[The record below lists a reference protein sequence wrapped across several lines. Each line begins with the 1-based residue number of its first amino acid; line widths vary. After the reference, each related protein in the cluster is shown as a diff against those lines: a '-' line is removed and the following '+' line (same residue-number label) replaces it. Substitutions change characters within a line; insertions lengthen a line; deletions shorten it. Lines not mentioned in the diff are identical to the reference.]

1 MGPAVTL
8 DSLTRDSDWSTLHVT
23 VLGLGIAGYAAADNL
38 AFLGAKVTALDEDSS
53 PALEDKRGLLEFL
66 DVTVQI
72 GSPFFIPALCDLV
85 IVSPGIH
92 PGHPAINDA
101 LKRGIPVWGELE
113 LAWRLRNTDA
123 ADWLCITGTNGKTT
137 TTLMLESMLRAAG
150 LRSTAAG
157 NIGHSLVEV
166 VMDPAGYD
174 VIAVEIGAPQLP
186 FVYSVEPYSSVCL
199 NIAED
204 HLDIFGN
211 VETYRDTK
219 ARVYERTHHAAV
231 YNAQDSQTIT
241 MVESADVQ
249 EGCRAIGFTLETPT
263 LSEIGI
269 VDDFIVDRAFV
280 ENRSTHALEICLV
293 NDVQP
298 AGIHNVQNA
307 LAAIALARSYGISA
321 EAIKVGLANFQPAP
335 HRVALVR
342 ELDGVRYIN
351 DSKATNAH
359 AAQTSI
365 LSFDNIIWIAGGDA
379 KSQNFEELATK
390 VSKYLKAVIL
400 IGRDQELIA
409 SALAQSAPNLPVH
422 RIPSLETTALVEA
435 VRFARSIASDDDVVL
450 LAPACA
456 SWDMFDNYAHRG
468 EVFSKAVKELQ

>member
-1 MGPAVTL
+1 MGPAVML
-8 DSLTRDSDWSTLHVT
+8 DSFNRDSDWSTLHVT

-38 AFLGAKVTALDEDSS
+38 AFLGAQVTALDEGTSS
-53 PALEDKRGLLEFL
+53 ELEDKRGLLEFL
-66 DVTVQI
+66 DVTVRI
-72 GSPFFIPALCDLV
+72 GMPFSIPTRCDLV

-92 PGHPAINDA
+92 PSHQVIKDA
-101 LKRGIPVWGELE
+101 KESGVTVWGELE

-174 VIAVEIGAPQLP
+174 VIAVEVGAPQLP
-186 FVYSVEPYSSVCL
+186 FVYSIEPFSSVCL
-199 NIAED
+199 NIAQD
-204 HLDIFGN
+204 HLDIFGDFD
-211 VETYRDTK
+211 TYKATK
-219 ARVYERTHHAAV
+219 ARVYERTQQAAI
-231 YNAQDSQTIT
+231 YNAQDAETIA
-241 MVESADVQ
+241 MLENADVQ
-249 EGCRAIGFTLETPT
+249 EGCRAIGFSLETPT

-269 VDDFIVDRAFV
+269 VDEFIVDRAFV
-280 ENRSTHALEICLV
+280 ENRSTHALEICRV
-293 NDVQP
+293 EDVQP

-307 LAAIALARSYGISA
+307 LAAIALARSYGVSA
-321 EAIKVGLANFQPAP
+321 EAIKVGLSNFQPAP

-342 ELDGVRYIN
+342 ELEGVRYIN

-379 KSQNFEELATK
+379 KDQNFDELAHK
-390 VSKYLKAVIL
+390 VSKYLKEVIL
-400 IGRDQELIA
+400 IGRDQEDIA
-409 SALAQSAPNLPVH
+409 SALIKVAPTLTIH
-422 RIPSLETTALVEA
+422 RIAPLEPDSLVEA
-435 VRFARSIASDDDVVL
+435 VKLARTIAKEQDVVL

-456 SWDMFDNYAHRG
+456 SWDMFENYAHRG
-468 EVFSKAVKELQ
+468 AVFAKAVEDLQ

>member
-1 MGPAVTL
+1 MGPAVNL
-8 DSLTRDSDWSTLHVT
+8 DSFNRESDWSTLHVT
-23 VLGLGIAGYAAADNL
+23 VLGLGIAGYASADNL
-38 AFLGAKVTALDEDSS
+38 KFLGANVTALDEGTS
-53 PALEDKRGLLEFL
+53 PELEDKRGLLEFL
-66 DVTVQI
+66 DVTVHI
-72 GSPFFIPALCDLV
+72 GTPFSISAPCDLV

-92 PGHPAINDA
+92 PGHQVINDA
-101 LKRGIPVWGELE
+101 KNRGIPVWGELE
-113 LAWRLRNTDA
+113 LAWRLRSADA

-137 TTLMLESMLRAAG
+137 TTLMLESMLRAQG

-186 FVYSVEPYSSVCL
+186 FVYSIEPYSSACL

-204 HLDIFGN
+204 HLDIFGDF
-211 VETYRDTK
+211 ESYKATK
-219 ARVYERTHHAAV
+219 ARVYERTHHAAI
-231 YNAQDSQTIT
+231 YNAQDGETIK
-241 MVESADVQ
+241 MVEDADVQ

-263 LSEIGI
+263 LSEVGV
-269 VDDFIVDRAFV
+269 VDAFIADRAFV

-293 NDVQP
+293 KDVQP
-298 AGIHNVQNA
+298 DGIHNVQNA
-307 LAAIALARSYGISA
+307 LAAITLARSYGISP
-321 EAIKVGLANFQPAP
+321 EAIKIGLANFQPAP
-335 HRVALVR
+335 HRVSLVR

-379 KSQNFEELATK
+379 KNQNFDELARK
-390 VSKYLKAVIL
+390 VSQYLKAVIL
-400 IGRDQELIA
+400 IGRDQELLA
-409 SALAQSAPNLPVH
+409 SAISKVAPTIPIH
-422 RIPSLETTALVEA
+422 RIPALEISALVEA
-435 VRFARSIASDDDVVL
+435 VQLARTIAKEDDVVL

-456 SWDMFDNYAHRG
+456 SWDMFENYAHRG
-468 EVFSKAVKELQ
+468 AVFSKAVKELH

>member
-1 MGPAVTL
+1 MGSSVNL
-8 DSLTRDSDWSTLHVT
+8 DDFNRESDWSTLRVT

-38 AFLGAKVTALDEDSS
+38 AFLGAKVTALDEGTSAS
-53 PALEDKRGLLEFL
+53 LEDKRGLLEFL
-66 DVTVQI
+66 GVEVHLGSAFQI
-72 GSPFFIPALCDLV
+72 PECDLV

-92 PGHPAINDA
+92 PQHRAIRDA
-101 LKRGIPVWGELE
+101 QSRGIEVWGELE
-113 LAWRLRNTDA
+113 LAWRLRSVDA

-174 VIAVEIGAPQLP
+174 VIAVEVGAPQLP
-186 FVYSVEPYSSVCL
+186 YVYSMEPFASVCL

-204 HLDIFGN
+204 HLDLFGDF
-211 VETYRDTK
+211 ESYRTTK
-219 ARVYERTHHAAV
+219 ARVYERTHNVAL
-231 YNAQDSQTIT
+231 YNAQDEATIT
-241 MVESADVQ
+241 MVEQAEVQ
-249 EGCRAIGFTLETPT
+249 EGCRAIGFTLTSPDV
-263 LSEIGI
+263 SEIGI
-269 VDDFIVDRAFV
+269 VEDIIVDRAFV
-280 ENRSTHALEICLV
+280 ENRTTHALEICSI
-293 NDVQP
+293 NDVKP
-298 AGIHNVQNA
+298 SGIHNVQNA
-307 LAAIALARSYGISA
+307 LAAIGLARAYGVSA
-321 EAIKVGLANFQPAP
+321 EAIKRGLSSFQPAP

-342 ELDGVRYIN
+342 ELDGVKYIN

-379 KSQNFEELATK
+379 KNQNFDELAQK

-400 IGRDQELIA
+400 IGRDQNQIA
-409 SALAQSAPNLPVH
+409 TALAAHSPSLPLH
-422 RIPSLETTALVEA
+422 RIEPLEEQSLVEA
-435 VRFARSIASDDDVVL
+435 VLLARSIANDNDVVL

-468 EVFSKAVKELQ
+468 KVFEQAVKELK